1 MAAEGTGQPAGE
13 NATVLAAIKE
23 AHASWSSAYES
34 LRPTGEVDSRAKLVL
49 ASSLALI
56 ALCLATEKPD
66 SINVLGFTFKAS
78 HWLLLGI
85 PLTLT
90 VLYSVVQLVLA
101 WTVQSS
107 KIEHTMFP
115 PMLSIRTWLDEA
127 LGAQFEKTREFFAEA
142 EEVSQ
147 RRAELSRW
155 HHAQTDAVFR
165 RNMEELKDPDAMSD
179 PDFSQRA
186 EHRWADL
193 EAEYAKRRAAA
204 GLADH
209 EQKVDAVLDNLL
221 AGRKSADLVLA
232 EDALKNMKKVVRI
245 RKARSLLDLVI
256 PIFVAAIGL
265 YVFTIALV
273 FPSYLSTLGTYLS
286 GGQ

>member
-66 SINVLGFTFKAS
+66 SINVLGFTFNAS

-85 PLTLT
+85 PLMLT

-142 EEVSQ
+142 EEVSR

-155 HHAQTDAVFR
+155 HHAQTEVVFQ

-179 PDFSQRA
+179 PDFSRRA
-186 EHRWADL
+186 EQRWADL
-193 EAEYAKRRAAA
+193 ETEYAKRRAAA
-204 GLADH
+204 GLAAH
-209 EQKVDAVLDNLL
+209 EEKVDAVLDDLL

-232 EDALKNMKKVVRI
+232 EDALRNMRKLVRI

-256 PIFVAAIGL
+256 PTVVAAIGI

-273 FPSYLSTLGTYLS
+273 FPSYLNTLGTYLPRK
-286 GGQ
+286 G